1 MTKLVEHLQTLEKF
15 DLIGPQMSE
24 ADLEYAFKHVFT
36 QESVYQS
43 LLRTDR
49 RQLHQQVGEALERL
63 FAPALNSE
71 NQAEAPDDLPLLLA
85 YHFEK
90 SSDTERALK
99 YLKIAAAEAYAAY
112 ANQEAAE
119 LYSRALA
126 LLADKDY
133 ANRWDLLAEREKVLD
148 RLGERDRQATQL
160 TLMQTLAELIADDT
174 RLATTHNRRA
184 AYFDKISEY
193 QAAAEAAEVGLRV
206 ARRSGNRRLEAQ
218 SLNRL
223 ARAAWRR
230 FDYPAVQKWANEALD
245 ALKIV
250 GDPATKTTSLL
261 HLGRASY
268 RLGQYD
274 MALEYIR
281 AAQDFT
287 KYTDDHESAAVADLI
302 LGWIYQ
308 RLGDYDLAEKHY
320 QLTLEK
326 RRVIGDR
333 YGEAT
338 ALSHLGW
345 LAYDQQKSPTGL
357 HYCLEALDISQSIG
371 DRENEAYAL
380 AGLGL
385 NHEQLGNLEVTR
397 SNYEEAL
404 FIHRDIGAITL
415 AIFDQASLA
424 RIALA
429 LQDHAAAR
437 KHITVVAEWILAGN
451 AQQFWDPWSIYLSAY
466 QVLVALTET
475 ETARKILDEA
485 HALLQQRAKA
495 ISNDDLRRRFFEKVA
510 ANREI
515 EQAWQQLHE
524 LDSQP

>member
-1 MTKLVEHLQTLEKF
+1 MFL
-15 DLIGPQMSE
+15 PRR
-24 ADLEYAFKHVFT
+24 A
-36 QESVYQS
+36 VYQS

-49 RQLHQQVGEALERL
+49 RQLHQQVGEALERV

-71 NQAEAPDDLPLLLA
+71 NQTEAPDDLPLVLA

-90 SSDTERALK
+90 SGDTERALK

-126 LLADKDY
+126 LLDDKDY

-245 ALKIV
+245 ALKMV

-287 KYTDDHESAAVADLI
+287 TYTDDHESAAVADLI

-326 RRVIGDR
+326 RRIIGDR

-345 LAYDQQKSPTGL
+345 LAYDQQKSPTWTSLLSGSFRHL
-357 HYCLEALDISQSIG
+357 P
-371 DRENEAYAL
+371 
-380 AGLGL
+380 
-385 NHEQLGNLEVTR
+385 
-397 SNYEEAL
+397 
-404 FIHRDIGAITL
+404 IHRRPG
-415 AIFDQASLA
+415 
-424 RIALA
+424 
-429 LQDHAAAR
+429 
-437 KHITVVAEWILAGN
+437 E
-451 AQQFWDPWSIYLSAY
+451 
-466 QVLVALTET
+466 
-475 ETARKILDEA
+475 
-485 HALLQQRAKA
+485 
-495 ISNDDLRRRFFEKVA
+495 
-510 ANREI
+510 
-515 EQAWQQLHE
+515 
-524 LDSQP
+524 

>member
-1 MTKLVEHLQTLEKF
+1 MTKLTEHLQTLEKF
-15 DLIGPQMSE
+15 DLITPQKSE
-24 ADLEYAFKHVFT
+24 TELEYAFRHVFT
-36 QESVYQS
+36 QESVYSS
-43 LLRTDR
+43 LLRSDR
-49 RQLHQQVGEALERL
+49 RELHQQVGEALETL
-63 FAPALNSE
+63 FGAALNGDE
-71 NQAEAPDDLPLLLA
+71 QAGAPDDLALLLA

-90 SSDTERALK
+90 SGDAERALK
-99 YLKIAAAEAYAAY
+99 YLRIAAAEAAAAY
-112 ANQEAAE
+112 ANQEAVE

-126 LLADKDY
+126 LLDDHDY
-133 ANRWDLLAEREKVLD
+133 AHRWDLLSERELVLD

-160 TLMQTLAELIADDT
+160 TLMQTLAELMADDT
-174 RLATTHNRRA
+174 SLAITHNRRA

-245 ALKIV
+245 ALKMV
-250 GDPATKTTSLL
+250 GDPSAKITSLL

-274 MALEYIR
+274 MAMEYIR
-281 AAQDFT
+281 AALDFT
-287 KYTDDHESAAVADLI
+287 RYTDDQESAAVADLI

-308 RLGDYDLAEKHY
+308 RLGDYELAENHY
-320 QLTLEK
+320 RLSLDK
-326 RRVIGDR
+326 RRIIGDR

-345 LAYDQQKSPTGL
+345 LAWDQQRSSEGL
-357 HYCLEALDISQSIG
+357 HFCLEALDISQTIG

-380 AGLGL
+380 TGLGL
-385 NHEQLGNLEVTR
+385 NHEQLGNLETAR

-404 FIHRDIGAITL
+404 VIHREIGAMTL
-415 AIFDQASLA
+415 AMFDQAGLA
-424 RIALA
+424 RMALA
-429 LQDHAAAR
+429 QQDHETAR
-437 KHITVVAEWILAGN
+437 QYINIVADWIQAGN
-451 AQQFWDPWSIYLSAY
+451 AQQFWDPWSIYLWAY
-466 QVLVALTET
+466 QGLNALGET

-485 HALLQQRAKA
+485 HTLLHQRATA
-495 ISNDDLRRRFFEKVA
+495 ISDENLRYCFFEKVTV
-510 ANREI
+510 NREI
-515 EQAWQQLHE
+515 GQAWHQMQGE
-524 LDSQP
+524 N

>member
-1 MTKLVEHLQTLEKF
+1 MTNLTDHLQTLEKF
-15 DLIGPQMSE
+15 DLISPHMSE
-24 ADLEYAFKHVFT
+24 ADMEYIFKHVFT
-36 QESVYQS
+36 QESVYSS
-43 LLRTDR
+43 LLRSDR
-49 RQLHQQVGEALERL
+49 RELHQQVGETLETL
-63 FAPALNSE
+63 FAPALQGE
-71 NQAEAPDDLPLLLA
+71 RQADAPEDLPLLLA

-90 SSDTERALK
+90 SGDAGRALK
-99 YLKIAAAEAYAAY
+99 YLKIAAGEAVAAY
-112 ANQEAAE
+112 ANHEAID

-126 LLADKDY
+126 LLDDKDY
-133 ANRWDLLAEREKVLD
+133 ANRWELLAARETVLD

-160 TLMQTLAELIADDT
+160 TLMQTLAELMADDT
-174 RLATTHNRRA
+174 RLALTHNRRA

-193 QAAAEAAEVGLRV
+193 QAAAEAADAGLRL
-206 ARRSGNRRLEAQ
+206 ARRSGNRQLEAQ

-223 ARAAWRR
+223 AHAAWRR
-230 FDYPAVQKWANEALD
+230 FDYPAVQKWADEALD
-245 ALKIV
+245 ALKMV

-287 KYTDDHESAAVADLI
+287 RYTDDQESAAVADLI

-308 RLGDYDLAEKHY
+308 RLGDYELAEKHY

-326 RRVIGDR
+326 RRIIGDR

-345 LAYDQQKSPTGL
+345 AAADQQQSSEGL
-357 HYCLEALDISQSIG
+357 RYCLEALDISQSIG

-380 AGLGL
+380 TGMGL
-385 NHEQLGNLEVTR
+385 NHEQLGNWDIAR
-397 SNYEEAL
+397 ANYEEAL
-404 FIHRDIGAITL
+404 AIHREIGAITL
-415 AIFDQASLA
+415 AIFDQAGLA

-429 LQDHAAAR
+429 WQDHATAR
-437 KHITVVAEWILAGN
+437 NYINAVAGWILAGN
-451 AQQFWDPWSIYLSAY
+451 AQQFWDPWSIYLWAY
-466 QVLVALTET
+466 QGLTALGEK
-475 ETARKILDEA
+475 ETAETILNEA
-485 HALLQQRAKA
+485 HTLLHQRAEA
-495 ISNDDLRRRFFEKVA
+495 ISNDHLRSCFFEKVA

-515 EQAWQQLHE
+515 ERAWQT
-524 LDSQP
+524 S